1 MAATVPD
8 PADRAAVEAF
18 LYREARLL
26 DDWRLPEWE
35 QLFTED
41 GRYLVPPVGIA
52 RPDEADPARMLFI
65 VADDRLRIGQRVIR
79 LMKPSAHAEYP
90 HSRTRHLVS
99 NVEIL
104 GQDEHGRLRVTACFV
119 VYRVR
124 RREFGTYMGQS
135 FYALV
140 RSGDGFRIAEKRA
153 CLDLDA
159 LMPQGALAFIL

>member
-1 MAATVPD
+1 LPD
-8 PADRAAVEAF
+8 NRDRADVEAF

-26 DDWRLPEWE
+26 DDWRLAEWE
-35 QLFTED
+35 QLFTDD
-41 GRYLVPPVGIA
+41 GRYLVPPVGIE

-65 VADDRLRIGQRVIR
+65 VADDRVRIGQRVIR
-79 LMKPSAHAEYP
+79 LMKASAHAEYP

-104 GQDEHGRLRVTACFV
+104 RSDEDGRLRVTACFV

-124 RREFGTYMGQS
+124 HREVGTYMGQS
-135 FYALV
+135 FYTLV
-140 RSGDGFRIAEKRA
+140 RSGDTFRIAEKRA

>member
-1 MAATVPD
+1 MPAAATRSD
-8 PADRAAVEAF
+8 VEAF

-26 DDWRLPEWE
+26 DAWRLPEWE
-35 QLFTED
+35 QLFTDD
-41 GRYLVPPVGIA
+41 GRYLIPPVGIE
-52 RPDEADPARMLFI
+52 RPDEADPARVLFL
-65 VADDRLRIGQRVIR
+65 VADDRTRIGQRVIR

-99 NVEIL
+99 NVEVL
-104 GQDEHGRLRVTACFV
+104 SDDVGGRLTVTAGFV

-124 RREFGTYMGQS
+124 HREVGTYMGQY
-135 FYALV
+135 FYTLQ
-140 RSGDGFRIAEKRA
+140 RSGDSFRIAEKRA

>member
-1 MAATVPD
+1 VVVIRGD
-8 PADRAAVEAF
+8 VEAF

-26 DDWRLPEWE
+26 DSWQLPEWE
-35 QLFTED
+35 KLFTDD
-41 GRYLVPPVGIA
+41 GRYLVPPVGID
-52 RPDEADPARMLFI
+52 RPEEADPSTMLFI
-65 VADDRLRIGQRVIR
+65 VADDRMRIGQRVIR

-90 HSRTRHLVS
+90 RSRLRHLVS

-104 GQDEHGRLRVTACFV
+104 DEDVAGKLRVAANFV

-124 RREFGTYMGQS
+124 QHELGTYMGRY
-135 FYALV
+135 FYTLLRA
-140 RSGDGFRIAEKRA
+140 GDSFRIAEKRA

>member
-1 MAATVPD
+1 MTVPGGS
-8 PADRAAVEAF
+8 DRAEVEGF

-26 DDWRLPEWE
+26 DAWRLREWE
-35 QLFTED
+35 ELFTED
-41 GRYLVPPVGIA
+41 GRYLVPPVGIEN
-52 RPDEADPARMLFI
+52 PEEADPTRMLFI

-99 NVEIL
+99 NVEVL
-104 GQDEHGRLRVTACFV
+104 GEDAEGRLRVTACFV

-124 RREFGTYMGQS
+124 HREFGTYMGQS
-135 FYALV
+135 FYTLV
-140 RSGDGFRIAEKRA
+140 RTADSFRIAEKRA

>member
-1 MAATVPD
+1 VVSRDEIET
-8 PADRAAVEAF
+8 F

-26 DDWRLPEWE
+26 DSWQLPEWE
-35 QLFTED
+35 RLFTDD

-52 RPDEADPARMLFI
+52 RPDEADPAQVLFI
-65 VADDRLRIGQRVIR
+65 VADDRVRIGQRVIR

-90 HSRTRHLVS
+90 HSRLRHLVS
-99 NVEIL
+99 NVEVL
-104 GQDEHGRLRVTACFV
+104 GEARPGRVRVAANFV

-124 RREFGTYMGQS
+124 LNEIATYMGQY
-135 FYALV
+135 FYTLDYAGETL
-140 RSGDGFRIAEKRA
+140 RIAEKRA

>member
-1 MAATVPD
+1 VPPTD
-8 PADRAAVEAF
+8 HRSEVEAF

-26 DDWRLPEWE
+26 DGWHLREWE
-35 QLFTED
+35 ALFTED

-52 RPDEADPARMLFI
+52 RPEEADPAHVLFI

-79 LMKPSAHAEYP
+79 LLKPSAHAEYP

-99 NVEIL
+99 NVEVL
-104 GQDEHGRLRVTACFV
+104 EEDASGRLRVTACFV
-119 VYRVR
+119 VFRVR
-124 RREFGTYMGQS
+124 HRELGTYMGQY
-135 FYALV
+135 FYTLM
-140 RSGDGFRIAEKRA
+140 RGGDSFRIAEKRA

>member
-1 MAATVPD
+1 MLSRDEIET
-8 PADRAAVEAF
+8 F

-26 DDWRLPEWE
+26 DSWRLPEWE

-52 RPDEADPARMLFI
+52 RPEEADPAQVLFI
-65 VADDRLRIGQRVIR
+65 VADDRMRIGQRVLR

-90 HSRTRHLVS
+90 HSRLRHLVS

-104 GQDEHGRLRVTACFV
+104 GEERPGRMRVTANFV
-119 VYRVR
+119 VYRIR
-124 RREFGTYMGQS
+124 HSELGTYMGQY
-135 FYALV
+135 FYTLDCA
-140 RSGDGFRIAEKRA
+140 GETPRIAEKRA